1 MPDDPG
7 GDEQQPLAGRTV
19 LLAEDEERLRLI
31 VSMMLEELGAEAIA
45 VADGESALR
54 AYERDGAR
62 IDIVMLDLR
71 MKGTSGPEAL
81 TRLLEIDPAVKVVM
95 VSGYL
100 PDDQIL
106 HDLAAIDGGF
116 LEKPFHVD
124 RLAEVLTAVLR
135 GEPALPDV

>member
-1 MPDDPG
+1 M
-7 GDEQQPLAGRTV
+7 

-31 VSMMLEELGAEAIA
+31 VSMMVEELGAEAIA

-54 AYERDGAR
+54 AYQRDGPE
-62 IDIVMLDLR
+62 IDLVMLDLR

-106 HDLAAIDGGF
+106 RDLAVINGGF

-135 GEPALPDV
+135 GEPALPND